1 MPSTQTAVKYF
12 SPSTSIIEHPEDANS
27 DFLVTGAAVV
37 GAAQRSCGQAS
48 WSVIVLNAVR
58 MSQTTGFKVP
68 AFAQSLCFQALAA
81 EIPSRLPLSSPPSSY
96 LSIATGGVQGAN
108 TRIVSGWWR

>member
-37 GAAQRSCGQAS
+37 GCGTA
-48 WSVIVLNAVR
+48 IVRAGLLVSHCSECREDVADN
-58 MSQTTGFKVP
+58 GF
-68 AFAQSLCFQALAA
+68 
-81 EIPSRLPLSSPPSSY
+81 
-96 LSIATGGVQGAN
+96 
-108 TRIVSGWWR
+108 